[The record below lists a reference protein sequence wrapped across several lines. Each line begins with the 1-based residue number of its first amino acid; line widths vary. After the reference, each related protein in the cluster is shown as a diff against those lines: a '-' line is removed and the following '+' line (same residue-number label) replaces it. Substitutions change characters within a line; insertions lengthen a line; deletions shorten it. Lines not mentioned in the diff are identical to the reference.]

1 MLIEE
6 RARIRERRQLVVRL
20 STAPDGLPLVLA
32 IDRGTPPETLL
43 TPVARAIGNEQ
54 QPGEWTGRLASLAEE
69 VRGIV
74 DDRQFLE
81 ASVPDDEAGQ
91 WYLTWS
97 NVRELCGPTLT
108 ERLLG
113 VVANPAPWVP
123 PDDVGTKMLDTR
135 AVLVSE
141 EQEEKIREREELSG
155 TKLAIELE
163 SDRLGLARVSRQS
176 KEDPRLERAWL
187 AESAVDIPG
196 AMFEAR
202 AAGQIM
208 MSGAFGEAY
217 TEARR
222 QLESRDCSWVL
233 VVPGRELL
241 RLAVTLTR
249 ALARHHESGLVH
261 ADLKPANMLIRDN
274 AVLPI
279 DSLRVPI
286 DEVSPGLSHDY
297 AAPEQILGET
307 VTPRTDQYAFGVLL
321 TNFVDGLLYG
331 QEVQFRIPVGVRRLE
346 QFTLLKD
353 PGVYIPNLGDDGP
366 GREGLTSLKAIIRQ
380 CLAFKPEERHES
392 MNALGD
398 KLEGWLGKYELGMT
412 RECDLS
418 FGSLMPAEELGSV
431 WVAHDVHP

>member
-141 EQEEKIREREELSG
+141 EQEEKIREREELS
-155 TKLAIELE
+155 
-163 SDRLGLARVSRQS
+163 
-176 KEDPRLERAWL
+176 
-187 AESAVDIPG
+187 
-196 AMFEAR
+196 
-202 AAGQIM
+202 AA
-208 MSGAFGEAY
+208 
-217 TEARR
+217 
-222 QLESRDCSWVL
+222 
-233 VVPGRELL
+233 
-241 RLAVTLTR
+241 
-249 ALARHHESGLVH
+249 
-261 ADLKPANMLIRDN
+261 
-274 AVLPI
+274 
-279 DSLRVPI
+279 
-286 DEVSPGLSHDY
+286 
-297 AAPEQILGET
+297 
-307 VTPRTDQYAFGVLL
+307 
-321 TNFVDGLLYG
+321 
-331 QEVQFRIPVGVRRLE
+331 
-346 QFTLLKD
+346 
-353 PGVYIPNLGDDGP
+353 
-366 GREGLTSLKAIIRQ
+366 
-380 CLAFKPEERHES
+380 
-392 MNALGD
+392 
-398 KLEGWLGKYELGMT
+398 
-412 RECDLS
+412 
-418 FGSLMPAEELGSV
+418 
-431 WVAHDVHP
+431 